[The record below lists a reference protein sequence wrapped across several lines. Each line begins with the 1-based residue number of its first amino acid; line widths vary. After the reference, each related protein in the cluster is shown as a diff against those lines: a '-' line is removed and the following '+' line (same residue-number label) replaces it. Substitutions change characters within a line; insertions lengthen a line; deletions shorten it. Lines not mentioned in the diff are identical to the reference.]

1 MTEQQIEKT
10 EQKFQQYLRTIGMH
24 GGSKKKSMVLRT
36 FLLTT
41 KPVTVMEMASLVK
54 REDIGLSYHTV
65 YQTLDRL
72 VACGIATKIESA
84 GEGARY
90 THELSNCSHARC
102 VCQDCGAVIEVM
114 DGTLE

>member
-10 EQKFQQYLRTIGMH
+10 EQKFRQYLRTIGMH

-90 THELSNCSHARC
+90 THELSNCSHSHC
-102 VCQDCGAVIEVM
+102 VCRDCGAVIEVM
-114 DGTLE
+114 DGSQL